1 MDEKRGEQ
9 VGMDEKRG
17 EQVGMEEKR
26 GEQVGFSRI
35 FKFFWNLTHP
45 TFQKMFKIFLS
56 DYKIKS

>member
-17 EQVGMEEKR
+17 EQVG
-26 GEQVGFSRI
+26 FSMI
-35 FKFFWNLTHP
+35 FQFFWNLTHP
-45 TFQKMFKIFLS
+45 TFQKKVKFFLS